1 MEQPTP
7 ERPTPGPSA
16 PERTPDVI
24 PTPSP
29 QTSLRQTPGRQ
40 TPLQTRDR
48 RVQIRLQTLVGADDA
63 LVAWTRGWVSR
74 ELRLHRL
81 LAARTFDFAVLT
93 DRNLFLFST
102 GFFSRRP
109 RRRVYSSRLDR
120 INVSDHVLPRGRRL
134 RITSRNAHPLWL
146 ELPVSHRTT
155 AFADA
160 LVAHAH
166 AD

>member
-1 MEQPTP
+1 M
-7 ERPTPGPSA
+7 A
-16 PERTPDVI
+16 PERTPDA
-24 PTPSP
+24 TPAP
-29 QTSLRQTPGRQ
+29 LPRTRTPVRA
-40 TPLQTRDR
+40 RDR
-48 RVQIRLQTLVGADDA
+48 RVEIRLRTLIGAEDA

-74 ELRLHRL
+74 GLRLHRL

-109 RRRVYSSRLDR
+109 WRRVYSSRLDR
-120 INVSDHVLPRGRRL
+120 INVSDDVLPRGRRL
-134 RITSRNAHPLWL
+134 RITSRTADPLWI
-146 ELPVSHRTT
+146 ELPVSDRTT